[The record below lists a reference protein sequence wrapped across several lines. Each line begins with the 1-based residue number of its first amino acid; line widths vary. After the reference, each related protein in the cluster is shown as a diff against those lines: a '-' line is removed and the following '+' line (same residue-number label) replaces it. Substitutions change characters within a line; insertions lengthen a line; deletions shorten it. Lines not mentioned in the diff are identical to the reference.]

1 MPRADTELNTAI
13 SAAKEV
19 FWQTGFEDTSVE
31 DIVHATGLNRYALY
45 NQFGGKLEIFL
56 AVLEAYHLE
65 RKELFLRTLN
75 DPKKSP
81 LDAIREV
88 SEFCIAQMA
97 DRHVGCLMCN
107 IGIEGS
113 RQNDIIS
120 ERVDTYLD
128 EVRAAKEGA
137 LTLAKERGEL
147 NPLMTPSE
155 GAALL
160 VSNMLGSSALARRGA
175 SQTELM
181 RLFNS
186 LLNLLSNGK
195 LSQKNDDNRLIEK
208 S

>member
-1 MPRADTELNTAI
+1 MPRAVTELDTAI

-19 FWQTGFEDTSVE
+19 FWQTGFDDTSVE

-45 NQFGGKLEIFL
+45 SEFGGKLEIFL

-75 DPKKSP
+75 DPDKSP

-88 SEFCIAQMA
+88 SGFCIEQMA
-97 DRHVGCLMCN
+97 NRHAGCLMCN

-113 RQNDIIS
+113 RHDDIIS
-120 ERVDTYLD
+120 ERVDTYLN

-147 NPLMTPSE
+147 NPLISPKD

-175 SQTELM
+175 SRLELM
-181 RLFNS
+181 NLFNS
-186 LLNLLSNGK
+186 LMNLLSNGK
-195 LSQKNDDNRLIEK
+195 MSHQNDDERRPIAN
-208 S
+208 